1 MTGEQKADASK
12 ESEQAFVDGLI
23 ARGQAAKAVD
33 GKLPPG
39 ATHEIVGEDDQGRP
53 IVVRRRFSIC

>member
-1 MTGEQKADASK
+1 MTERKSDPCK
-12 ESEQAFVDGLI
+12 PTPEQAFVDGLI

-53 IVVRRRFSIC
+53 IVVRRRFSIG